1 MDLLRFIIHFKFI
14 FDFPLFKK
22 CIQDMTEIQ
31 VKVTVKDIDDND
43 PIFTQTNITT
53 GKLIARQDIK
63 VRILRKLL

>member
-1 MDLLRFIIHFKFI
+1 
-14 FDFPLFKK
+14 
-22 CIQDMTEIQ
+22 MTEIQ